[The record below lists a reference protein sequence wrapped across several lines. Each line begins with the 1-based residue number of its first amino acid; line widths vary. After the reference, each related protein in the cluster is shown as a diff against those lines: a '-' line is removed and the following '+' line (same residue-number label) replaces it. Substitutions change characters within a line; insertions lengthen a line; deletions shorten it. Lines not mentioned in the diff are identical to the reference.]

1 MEENKKNTGLVL
13 LIIVLLVVVM
23 ALAGFI
29 VYDKVLTKDAEV
41 SKSDNNNSS
50 QKVVVSKQDIEELM
64 KIVDVIPESNGLTVE
79 DLKNISYAE
88 KINLVATLSNKKIEG
103 LSEKEI
109 KEGLTKFFGS
119 DLNITTMEDIMCDC
133 GKAIFKYDQS
143 KGMYVYN
150 EEHPGHGAG
159 GGNAFLETYDFFESY
174 EVEGNKVKVNVK
186 KLFEGSSGD
195 VYRGLVD
202 YYLTY
207 EDAKNHKNMKTLPEE
222 MQERSFEYEEVYEIE
237 KDNLPVYT
245 YVFEKVDDNYRFVN
259 YTINKNA

>member
-88 KINLVATLSNKKIEG
+88 KINLVTTLSNKKIEG

-143 KGMYVYN
+143 KGMYVSAN
-150 EEHPGHGAG
+150 EEHPHDGLGFLHGIS
-159 GGNAFLETYDFFESY
+159 FFESY
-174 EVEGNKVKVNVK
+174 EIEGNTIKLKLK
-186 KLFEGSSGD
+186 KIFIDNNDFASITE
-195 VYRGLVD
+195 
-202 YYLTY
+202 YYTTY
-207 EDAKNHKNMKTLPEE
+207 DDAKDNKNAKPMPEE
-222 MQERSFEYEEVYEIE
+222 MIGNVDAFTEIYKKE